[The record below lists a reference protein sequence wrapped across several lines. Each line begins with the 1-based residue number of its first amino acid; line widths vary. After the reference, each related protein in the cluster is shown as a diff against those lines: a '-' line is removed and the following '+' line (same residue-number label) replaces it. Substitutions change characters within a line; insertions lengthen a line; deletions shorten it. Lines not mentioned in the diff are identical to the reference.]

1 MDQKEGHLEIERT
14 AAAVAHPG
22 VTGFERKLL
31 RKLLEVCGNPPIR
44 ITLWSGEEL
53 VGTTQESPVARVLIR
68 DRAALFRMLVNPEL
82 YTGDD
87 YSDGRIEIEGDLVR
101 FLEIVYRGLDR
112 LPETSI
118 KAKLL
123 RWMNRPRANTLAGSK
138 ENIHHHYDLGNEF
151 YKLWLDTAH
160 MQYTCAYFPHP
171 GMTIEQAQLA
181 KLDHVARK
189 VQLKAGDV
197 VYEAGCGWGGLA
209 LHFAKY
215 YGVAKVRAFNISEEQ
230 VKFAREQ
237 AKREGLDG
245 RVEYVLDDYR
255 NMSGECDVFVSV
267 GMLEHVGVDNYPTLG
282 NVIARVLKPNGR
294 GLIHSIGRN
303 RAAPMNAWIEK
314 RIFPGAYPATLAEMM
329 RIFEGHEFS
338 VLDVENLR
346 LHYAETL
353 QHWLDRFEQHADAVR
368 SMYDERFVRMW
379 RLYLAGSKAAFL
391 AGALQLFQIAFA
403 RPHDNTIPMSR
414 EHLYPVGEHGAL

>member
-1 MDQKEGHLEIERT
+1 MDQKEGRLEIERT

-31 RKLLEVCGNPPIR
+31 QKLLAVCGNPPIR

-53 VGTTQESPVARVLIR
+53 VGTTREPTVARVVIR

-87 YSDGRIEIEGDLVR
+87 YSDGRVEIEGDLVR

-151 YKLWLDTAH
+151 YKLWLDTAR

-209 LHFAKY
+209 LHFAKH

-282 NVIARVLKPNGR
+282 NVIARVLKPHGR

-329 RIFEGHEFS
+329 RIFEGNEFS

-353 QHWLDRFEQHADAVR
+353 QHWLDRFERHADAVR

-414 EHLYPVGEHGAL
+414 EHLYPVREHGAL